1 MIDLAQ
7 LRLEP
12 GVERLLDMSVTLP
25 EIRIG
30 GVAYAGPAVP
40 AIARVAITRLTSGLL
55 MRLRLSSTI
64 MGPCHRCLEGAAV
77 PVSIDVS
84 EYQADRPEPGA
95 EAEEVCDYLAGG
107 DLDVATWAVDA
118 IVLAIPLKI
127 LCRQDCAGLCPSCGV
142 DLNQATCACPAP
154 ERDDRWGPLRGL
166 ISDDS

>member
-12 GVERLLDMSVTLP
+12 GVERSLDVPVTLP

-30 GVAYAGPAVP
+30 GVVYAGPAAP
-40 AIARVAITRLTSGLL
+40 AIARVDITRLISGLL

-64 MGPCHRCLEGAAV
+64 TGPCHRCLEGAAV
-77 PVSIDVS
+77 PVSIDAS
-84 EYQADRPEPGA
+84 EYQADHPEPGA

-107 DLDVATWAVDA
+107 DLDVATWAKDA

-127 LCRQDCAGLCPSCGV
+127 LCRQDCAGLCTTCGG
-142 DLNQATCACPAP
+142 DLNQAACACSAP
-154 ERDDRWGPLRGL
+154 ERGDRWGSLRGL

>member
-12 GVERLLDMSVTLP
+12 GVERSLDVPVTLP

-30 GVAYAGPAVP
+30 GVVYAGPAAP
-40 AIARVAITRLTSGLL
+40 AIARVDITRLISGLL

-64 MGPCHRCLEGAAV
+64 TGPCHRCLEGAAV
-77 PVSIDVS
+77 PVSIDAS
-84 EYQADRPEPGA
+84 EYQADHPEPGA

-107 DLDVATWAVDA
+107 DLDVATWAKDA
-118 IVLAIPLKI
+118 IVLAMPLKI
-127 LCRQDCAGLCPSCGV
+127 LCRQDCAGLCTTCGV
-142 DLNQATCACPAP
+142 DLNQAACACSAP
-154 ERDDRWGPLRGL
+154 ESDDRWGSLRGL

>member
-12 GVERLLDMSVTLP
+12 GVERSLDVPVMLP

-30 GVAYAGPAVP
+30 GVAYAGPAAP
-40 AIARVAITRLTSGLL
+40 AIARVDITRLTSGLL

-77 PVSIDVS
+77 PVTIDAS

-95 EAEEVCDYLAGG
+95 EVEEVCDYLAGD
-107 DLDVATWAVDA
+107 DLDVATWAKDA
-118 IVLAIPLKI
+118 IVLTMPLKI

-142 DLNQATCACPAP
+142 DLNQATCACPAA